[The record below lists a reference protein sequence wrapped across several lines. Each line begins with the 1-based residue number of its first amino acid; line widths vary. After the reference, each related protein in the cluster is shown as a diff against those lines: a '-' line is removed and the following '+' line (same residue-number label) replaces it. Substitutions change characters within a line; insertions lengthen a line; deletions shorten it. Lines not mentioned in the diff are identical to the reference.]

1 MKNNPAVSIVI
12 PVYNAEK
19 YLSACLDSIL
29 NQTFTD
35 FEVIAVDDCSRDNSC
50 AIVES
55 YAPKFSGRLK
65 LLNTEKNSGGG
76 GYVPRN
82 VGLNFS
88 RGEYIFFVDADDM
101 IIKTA
106 LENFCA
112 VAEKFALEV
121 IYTSSCYTLNAAGQ
135 IQRVIDEEGETLAEK
150 NLADNPAL
158 TIDNPEE
165 NLRRLLFSG
174 NLRTP
179 WSKFVRRDF
188 LIRNEIIFPQ
198 IISGGD
204 FLWTIHVLSC
214 AKKFLRLPEA
224 FYIYRVESTDS
235 VSRKKR
241 SPEKQI
247 AHWLKAFVYWAE
259 ALGELA
265 NQIDFLKNN
274 PAYCYMATDQHFDI
288 CFKNILEERLQV
300 SSYDIY
306 EILQRE
312 FSDKAAAYAYLIP
325 YFLNVIDAQQKS
337 SITTQQRM
345 NELIGKGG

>member
-1 MKNNPAVSIVI
+1 MKNNPAISVII
-12 PVYNAEK
+12 PVYNAANF
-19 YLSACLDSIL
+19 LGDCLDSVL
-29 NQTFTD
+29 NQTFQD
-35 FEVIAVDDCSRDNSC
+35 FEVIVVDDCSTDNS
-50 AIVES
+50 VEVVGNF
-55 YAPKFSGRLK
+55 AKKFGGRLK
-65 LLNTEKNSGGG
+65 LLSTEKNSGGG

-82 VGLNFS
+82 KGLENS
-88 RGEYIFFVDADDM
+88 RGEYIYFVDADDL

-106 LENFCA
+106 LENLYA

-121 IYTSSCYTLNAAGQ
+121 IYTSSCYTLNAAGE
-135 IQRVIDEEGETLAEK
+135 IQRVSDTEGE
-150 NLADNPAL
+150 NLSEDNPDL
-158 TIDNPEE
+158 TLDNPEE

-188 LIRNEIIFPQ
+188 LLDNEIIFPQ

-204 FLWTIHVLSC
+204 FIWTIHVACC
-214 AKKFLRLPEA
+214 AKKFLRLPKA
-224 FYIYRVESTDS
+224 FYVYRVESEGS

-247 AHWLKAFVYWAE
+247 AHWLKAFVYWTE
-259 ALGELA
+259 ALAELA
-265 NQIDFLKNN
+265 NKIDFLKKT

-306 EILQRE
+306 EIMQQE
-312 FSDKAAAYAYLIP
+312 FADKAAAYAYLIP
-325 YFLNVIDAQQKS
+325 YFLNVIDAYQKF
-337 SITTQQRM
+337 
-345 NELIGKGG
+345 GKGG

>member
-135 IQRVIDEEGETLAEK
+135 ILRVSDEEGETLAE
-150 NLADNPAL
+150 NDNPAL
-158 TIDNPEE
+158 IIDNPEE

-188 LIRNEIIFPQ
+188 LIKNEIIFPQ

-265 NQIDFLKNN
+265 NRIDFLKNN